1 MSANTKEQYEKTKES
16 AKEFGKDAKDLAS
29 SASKD
34 AKQNGEEALDK
45 TKKKCSPYVEQ
56 VKTHLENLYGFFK
69 AKSTLAYQKT
79 LVGIQGFLVELQNP
93 IVSGHVAF
101 YSSLIASALNGYAH
115 YHSRYLKGKSD
126 KEILTIATGATAFLA
141 ADSLFIKKFYKKF
154 DKK

>member
-1 MSANTKEQYEKTKES
+1 MSTTTKDQFEKTKES

-34 AKQNGEEALDK
+34 AKKNGEDALDK
-45 TKKKCSPYVEQ
+45 TKNKCEPYLEQ
-56 VKTHLENLYGFFK
+56 IKAYFDQAYGFVK

-79 LVGIQGFLVELQNP
+79 LVGIQGILVELQNP
-93 IVSGHVAF
+93 IVSGHVLF
-101 YSSLIASALNGYAH
+101 YSTLITSALNGYAH
-115 YHSRYLKGKSD
+115 YHSRYLKGKTD

>member
-1 MSANTKEQYEKTKES
+1 MSANTKEQLEKTKES

-34 AKQNGEEALDK
+34 AKKNGEDALDK
-45 TKKKCSPYVEQ
+45 TKKKCSPYVDE
-56 VKTHLENLYGFFK
+56 VKSALADIYSYLK

-79 LVGIQGFLVELQNP
+79 LVGIQGLLVELQNP
-93 IVSGHVAF
+93 IVT
-101 YSSLIASALNGYAH
+101 
-115 YHSRYLKGKSD
+115 
-126 KEILTIATGATAFLA
+126 EILTIATGATAFLA